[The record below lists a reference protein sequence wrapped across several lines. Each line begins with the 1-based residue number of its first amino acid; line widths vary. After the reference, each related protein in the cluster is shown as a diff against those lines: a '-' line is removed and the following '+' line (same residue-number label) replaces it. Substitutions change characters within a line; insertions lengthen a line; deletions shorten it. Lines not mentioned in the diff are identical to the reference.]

1 MIQTKQ
7 VGPFVVKTLTVDEGL
22 DLMLLIGND
31 DQAFNKQLLLRT
43 VSRDG
48 NPINNESFSE
58 IVPLLADLI
67 NAAMELNGF
76 RTSADDSMG

>member
-1 MIQTKQ
+1 MIQTKE

-22 DLMLLIGND
+22 DLMVLVGQD

-43 VSRDG
+43 VSREG
-48 NPINNESFSE
+48 KPINGESFSE
-58 IVPLLADLI
+58 VVPHLAGLI